1 MSKPA
6 TDIDAMRRALA
17 MQGHLVYLGK
27 TDVSCVLQFCHK
39 DGRVYISHKGNEAEC
54 IKDIDKQ
61 TEGIML

>member
-1 MSKPA
+1 MTQA

-17 MQGHLVYLGK
+17 MQGRLVYLGK
-27 TDVSCVLQFCHK
+27 TDVSCVIQFTHR
-39 DGRVYISHKGNEAEC
+39 DGRVYISHGSDEAAC